1 MLFAFCNQ
9 QSAKK
14 LIIKMRDYK
23 KYDIWKLSHSLSLE
37 IYKITEHFPKEEVF
51 GLTSQIRRA
60 SSSIGINIVEGC
72 GRGSDE
78 DFKRFLRNASGSAFE
93 VEYILLLSKDL
104 NYISEEQF
112 LKLSPKA
119 EELKMKISKLI
130 LKIEDDINK
139 KKK

>member
-1 MLFAFCNQ
+1 M
-9 QSAKK
+9 S
-14 LIIKMRDYK
+14 DYK
-23 KYDIWKLSHSLSLE
+23 KYDIWKLSHFLTLE
-37 IYKITEHFPKEEVF
+37 IYKITEDFPKEEVF

-104 NYISEEQF
+104 NYISEEKF
-112 LKLSPKA
+112 LELSPKA

-130 LKIEDDINK
+130 LKIEEDINK
-139 KKK
+139 KKNR

>member
-1 MLFAFCNQ
+1 
-9 QSAKK
+9 
-14 LIIKMRDYK
+14 MRDYK

-72 GRGSDE
+72 GIGSDE

>member
-1 MLFAFCNQ
+1 
-9 QSAKK
+9 
-14 LIIKMRDYK
+14 MRDYK
-23 KYDIWKLSHSLSLE
+23 KYDIWKLSHLLTLE
-37 IYKITEHFPKEEVF
+37 VYKITESFPKEEIF

-104 NYISEEQF
+104 NYISEEKF
-112 LKLSPKA
+112 IELTPKA

-130 LKIEDDINK
+130 LKIEEDINK
-139 KKK
+139 NKNK

>member
-1 MLFAFCNQ
+1 
-9 QSAKK
+9 
-14 LIIKMRDYK
+14 MRDYK
-23 KYDIWKLSHSLSLE
+23 KYDIWKLSHFLTLE
-37 IYKITEHFPKEEVF
+37 IYKITEGFPKEEVF

-60 SSSIGINIVEGC
+60 SSSVGINIVEGC

-104 NYISEEQF
+104 NYISEEKF
-112 LKLSPKA
+112 LELSPKA

-130 LKIEDDINK
+130 LKIEEDINK
-139 KKK
+139 KKNR

>member
-1 MLFAFCNQ
+1 
-9 QSAKK
+9 
-14 LIIKMRDYK
+14 MRDYK
-23 KYDIWKLSHSLSLE
+23 KYDIWKLSHSLTLE

-104 NYISEEQF
+104 NYISEEKF
-112 LKLSPKA
+112 IELTPKA

-130 LKIEDDINK
+130 LKIEEDINK
-139 KKK
+139 KKNR

>member
-1 MLFAFCNQ
+1 
-9 QSAKK
+9 
-14 LIIKMRDYK
+14 MRDYK
-23 KYDIWKLSHSLSLE
+23 KYDIWKLSHFLTLE
-37 IYKITEHFPKEEVF
+37 IYKITEGFPKEEVF

-104 NYISEEQF
+104 NYISEEKF
-112 LKLSPKA
+112 IELTPKA

-130 LKIEDDINK
+130 LKIEEDINK
-139 KKK
+139 KKIDK

>member
-1 MLFAFCNQ
+1 
-9 QSAKK
+9 
-14 LIIKMRDYK
+14 MRDYK
-23 KYDIWKLSHSLSLE
+23 KYDIWKLSHSLTLE

-104 NYISEEQF
+104 NYISEDKF
-112 LKLSPKA
+112 LELSPKA

-130 LKIEDDINK
+130 LKIEEDINK
-139 KKK
+139 KKVGK

>member
-1 MLFAFCNQ
+1 
-9 QSAKK
+9 
-14 LIIKMRDYK
+14 MRDYK
-23 KYDIWKLSHSLSLE
+23 KYDIWKLSHFLTLE
-37 IYKITEHFPKEEVF
+37 IYKITEGFPKEEVF

-60 SSSIGINIVEGC
+60 SSSVGINIVEGC

-104 NYISEEQF
+104 NYISEEKF
-112 LKLSPKA
+112 LELSPKA

-130 LKIEDDINK
+130 LKIEEDINK
-139 KKK
+139 KKIDK

>member
-1 MLFAFCNQ
+1 
-9 QSAKK
+9 
-14 LIIKMRDYK
+14 MRDYK
-23 KYDIWKLSHSLSLE
+23 KYDIWKLSHFLTLE
-37 IYKITEHFPKEEVF
+37 IYKITEGFPKEEVF

-104 NYISEEQF
+104 NYISEEKF
-112 LKLSPKA
+112 LELSPKA

-130 LKIEDDINK
+130 LKIEEDINK
-139 KKK
+139 KKIDK

>member
-1 MLFAFCNQ
+1 
-9 QSAKK
+9 
-14 LIIKMRDYK
+14 MRDYK
-23 KYDIWKLSHSLSLE
+23 KYDIWKLSHLLTLE
-37 IYKITEHFPKEEVF
+37 VYRITESFPKEEIF

-104 NYISEEQF
+104 NYISEDKF
-112 LKLSPKA
+112 LELTPKA

-130 LKIEDDINK
+130 LKIEEDINK
-139 KKK
+139 KKNR

>member
-1 MLFAFCNQ
+1 
-9 QSAKK
+9 
-14 LIIKMRDYK
+14 MRDYK

-104 NYISEEQF
+104 NYISEDKF
-112 LKLSPKA
+112 LELSPKA

-130 LKIEDDINK
+130 LKIEEDINK
-139 KKK
+139 KKNR

>member
-1 MLFAFCNQ
+1 
-9 QSAKK
+9 
-14 LIIKMRDYK
+14 MRDYK
-23 KYDIWKLSHSLSLE
+23 KYDIWKLSHLLTLE
-37 IYKITEHFPKEEVF
+37 VYKITESFPKEEIF

-104 NYISEEQF
+104 NYISEEKF
-112 LKLSPKA
+112 IELTPKE
-119 EELKMKISKLI
+119 EELKIKISKLI
-130 LKIEDDINK
+130 LKIEEDINK
-139 KKK
+139 KKNR

>member
-1 MLFAFCNQ
+1 
-9 QSAKK
+9 
-14 LIIKMRDYK
+14 MRDYK
-23 KYDIWKLSHSLSLE
+23 KYDIWKLSHLLTLE
-37 IYKITEHFPKEEVF
+37 VYKITESFPKEEIF

-104 NYISEEQF
+104 NYISEEKF
-112 LKLSPKA
+112 IELNPKA

-130 LKIEDDINK
+130 LKIEEDINK
-139 KKK
+139 NK

>member
-1 MLFAFCNQ
+1 
-9 QSAKK
+9 
-14 LIIKMRDYK
+14 MRDYK
-23 KYDIWKLSHSLSLE
+23 KYDIWKLSHFLTLE
-37 IYKITEHFPKEEVF
+37 IYKITENYPKEEIF

-104 NYISEEQF
+104 NYISEEKF
-112 LKLSPKA
+112 LELSPKA
-119 EELKMKISKLI
+119 EELKIKISKLI
-130 LKIEDDINK
+130 LKIEEDINK
-139 KKK
+139 KKIDK

>member
-1 MLFAFCNQ
+1 M
-9 QSAKK
+9 
-14 LIIKMRDYK
+14 
-23 KYDIWKLSHSLSLE
+23 
-37 IYKITEHFPKEEVF
+37 
-51 GLTSQIRRA
+51 
-60 SSSIGINIVEGC
+60 
-72 GRGSDE
+72 
-78 DFKRFLRNASGSAFE
+78 RNASGSAFE

-112 LKLSPKA
+112 LELSPKA

>member
-1 MLFAFCNQ
+1 
-9 QSAKK
+9 
-14 LIIKMRDYK
+14 MRDYK
-23 KYDIWKLSHSLSLE
+23 KYDIWKLSHLLTLE
-37 IYKITEHFPKEEVF
+37 VYKITESFPKEEIF

>member
-1 MLFAFCNQ
+1 M
-9 QSAKK
+9 S
-14 LIIKMRDYK
+14 DYK
-23 KYDIWKLSHSLSLE
+23 KYDIWKLSHFLTLE
-37 IYKITEHFPKEEVF
+37 IYKITEDFPKEEVF

-93 VEYILLLSKDL
+93 IEYILLLSKDL
-104 NYISEEQF
+104 NYISEEKF
-112 LKLSPKA
+112 LELSPKA

-130 LKIEDDINK
+130 LKIEEDINK
-139 KKK
+139 KKIDK

>member
-1 MLFAFCNQ
+1 
-9 QSAKK
+9 
-14 LIIKMRDYK
+14 MRDYK
-23 KYDIWKLSHSLSLE
+23 KYDIWKLSHFLTLE
-37 IYKITEHFPKEEVF
+37 IYKITEGFPKEEVF

-60 SSSIGINIVEGC
+60 SSSVGINIVEGC

-104 NYISEEQF
+104 NYISEDKFIE
-112 LKLSPKA
+112 LTPKA

-130 LKIEDDINK
+130 LKIEEDINK
-139 KKK
+139 KKNR

>member
-1 MLFAFCNQ
+1 
-9 QSAKK
+9 
-14 LIIKMRDYK
+14 MRDYK
-23 KYDIWKLSHSLSLE
+23 KYDIWKLSHLLTLE
-37 IYKITEHFPKEEVF
+37 VYKITESFPKEEIF

-78 DFKRFLRNASGSAFE
+78 DLKRFLRNASGSAFE

-104 NYISEEQF
+104 NYISEEKF
-112 LKLSPKA
+112 LELSPKA

-130 LKIEDDINK
+130 LKIEEDINK
-139 KKK
+139 KKIDK

>member
-1 MLFAFCNQ
+1 MQAIRI
-9 QSAKK
+9 KK
-14 LIIKMRDYK
+14 KK
-23 KYDIWKLSHSLSLE
+23 KYDIWKLSHLLTLE
-37 IYKITEHFPKEEVF
+37 VYKITESFPKEEIF

-104 NYISEEQF
+104 NYISEEKF
-112 LKLSPKA
+112 LELSPKA
-119 EELKMKISKLI
+119 EELKIKISKLI
-130 LKIEDDINK
+130 LKIEEDINK
-139 KKK
+139 KKIDK

>member
-1 MLFAFCNQ
+1 
-9 QSAKK
+9 
-14 LIIKMRDYK
+14 MRDYK
-23 KYDIWKLSHSLSLE
+23 KYDIWKLSHLLTLE
-37 IYKITEHFPKEEVF
+37 VYRITESFPKEEIF

-104 NYISEEQF
+104 NYISEEKF
-112 LKLSPKA
+112 IELNPKA

-130 LKIEDDINK
+130 LKIEEDINK
-139 KKK
+139 NK

>member
-1 MLFAFCNQ
+1 
-9 QSAKK
+9 
-14 LIIKMRDYK
+14 MRDYK
-23 KYDIWKLSHSLSLE
+23 KYDIWKLSHLLTLE
-37 IYKITEHFPKEEVF
+37 VYRITESFPKEEIF

-112 LKLSPKA
+112 LELSPKA
-119 EELKMKISKLI
+119 EKLKIKISKLI
-130 LKIEDDINK
+130 LKIEEDINK
-139 KKK
+139 KKNR

>member
-1 MLFAFCNQ
+1 
-9 QSAKK
+9 
-14 LIIKMRDYK
+14 MRDYK
-23 KYDIWKLSHSLSLE
+23 KYDIWKLSHLLTLE
-37 IYKITEHFPKEEVF
+37 VYKITESFPKEEIF
-51 GLTSQIRRA
+51 GLTSQFRRA

-104 NYISEEQF
+104 NYISEEKF
-112 LKLSPKA
+112 IELTPKA

-130 LKIEDDINK
+130 LKIEEDINNK
-139 KKK
+139 KIDK